1 MTCGMAQYKYAIDP
15 SFATKA
21 IHTGAKPEQWTN
33 NEIVPPIVLST
44 TFKQLGPGQ
53 DKGYDYGRSNNPS
66 REMLEK
72 CLAALEGGLF
82 CSCFSSGLG
91 ATSSIVNALLNA
103 GDHVICIKSVYGG
116 NFRYFSEVA
125 PRSGIEISFVDVSD
139 MNILLDTFKS
149 NTKLL
154 WLENPT
160 NPMMDVVDVPTISKV
175 VKDRN
180 EKIIIVVDN
189 TFQTSFFQ
197 RPLELGADISVHSLT
212 KYLNGHSDV
221 VMGATITNNGTINSR
236 IQFVQN
242 ACGAVPSP
250 FDCFLVTRSLK
261 TLQVRMREH
270 MTNGL
275 AVGKF
280 LETHPMVIKVL
291 HPGLPSHPDHAL
303 ALRQW
308 SGCSGMLS
316 FYIRGSFEQSKV
328 FFSSLKLFS
337 LAISLGGYESL
348 VDLPARMTHAA
359 MPLDEQLA
367 VGITDTLIRLSVG
380 LENVND
386 LIEDLKQALNEAAV
400 TLENK
405 K

>member
-53 DKGYDYGRSNNPS
+53 D
-66 REMLEK
+66 
-72 CLAALEGGLF
+72 
-82 CSCFSSGLG
+82 
-91 ATSSIVNALLNA
+91 
-103 GDHVICIKSVYGG
+103 
-116 NFRYFSEVA
+116 
-125 PRSGIEISFVDVSD
+125 
-139 MNILLDTFKS
+139 
-149 NTKLL
+149 KLL

-275 AVGKF
+275 AVGQF